1 MRQKLYDFLV
11 NRHIGIRE
19 RYHAFHDG
27 ASGGKAY
34 LSWVYLLWLNACY
47 YLFFCRF
54 LGKKAELAIYE
65 EKRLPVKRSESQL
78 FRAQT
83 AVEVSAFVR
92 EALRY
97 DAVSFDIF
105 DTLILRPFSD
115 PTDLFYVVGERLGVL
130 DFKHLRTQAERKA
143 RKRRF
148 AADGHYEVTL
158 REIWKLLEAE
168 LGISADVGMQTELDV
183 ERQLCYANP
192 FMTETFRAVRDA
204 GKRIVIISDMYLPRE
219 FLCELLEKNGF
230 TGFDR
235 IYVSCEYRKNKGTGD
250 LFDLAVRDAALPASR
265 VHVGDNPVGDVASAK
280 KHGFASLYYPNVNR
294 NSVRYRTYDIS
305 PLIGSAYRGTVN
317 NRLYN
322 GLEVYDQNY
331 EYGYVYGGLFV
342 LGYAAFIHRYCR
354 ENHVDGVLFLSR
366 DGDIVKQV
374 YDRLFPQNRTEYV
387 YWSRRVATKLTAEV
401 NKHDFF
407 EQFIGNKVN
416 QGFPVREIFSSME
429 LDALYAQCPD
439 ALKTAVLTDKNA
451 AAVRAFLDA
460 HWQEVLDVY
469 AAERQRAKR
478 YFEDV
483 LKGCRRVVAVDIGW
497 AGRGAIA
504 LRTLTERLWQLPCE
518 VIGIVAGTNTPFNV
532 APDASEAFLQA
543 GTLVSYLYS
552 SAHNRDLWKK
562 HDPNVNYNVYW
573 ELLLSSPTPQ
583 FRGFGENGL
592 VFGKNDVDPDGSR
605 AVQRGILDFAE
616 DYSSRFAQFPY
627 MFNVSGRDAYAP
639 MLTAASRK
647 ECYLKRIAR
656 HFSVE
661 IHVS

>member
-204 GKRIVIISDMYLPRE
+204 GS
-219 FLCELLEKNGF
+219 
-230 TGFDR
+230 
-235 IYVSCEYRKNKGTGD
+235 
-250 LFDLAVRDAALPASR
+250 AASR